1 MWRPRKCDYWT
12 DGRTDAGQS
21 DPIVPLCFAGNKKS
35 IWPKII
41 NYSNATY
48 FWLDHFQR
56 LRQYNDDIPEATFEP
71 KCCWFPGTTKPV
83 KIKCDPK
90 LFTSLVFLAKL
101 TPFTAASVYFYLNLH
116 NNVNF
121 RCWDDIVIFAPFQLK
136 RHAISSIW
144 RHNIITY
151 LNSKTYIFNRGG
163 PSNKKNSGSILR
175 NACFACEI

>member
-1 MWRPRKCDYWT
+1 MIY
-12 DGRTDAGQS
+12 
-21 DPIVPLCFAGNKKS
+21 
-35 IWPKII
+35 
-41 NYSNATY
+41 
-48 FWLDHFQR
+48 
-56 LRQYNDDIPEATFEP
+56 LRQLLSQNAVDSLAH
-71 KCCWFPGTTKPV
+71 TTKPV

-116 NNVNF
+116 NVNF

-151 LNSKTYIFNRGG
+151 LNSKAYIFFIEEA
-163 PSNKKNSGSILR
+163 PQIKKKNSGSILR